1 MDATGEAAPVVVV
14 AGNDRLLLQLVG
26 ELEALREP
34 TVFVVPPD
42 VAGIAR
48 DARALG
54 GVLVAAQGRR

>member
-14 AGNDRLLLQLVG
+14 AGNDRLLLQL
-26 ELEALREP
+26 EALREP

-48 DARALG
+48 DAHALG